1 MEFLIAGEEKNMTVN
16 FTGYM
21 NMILLNDQP
30 QPPLEML
37 SNAFKSPSSE
47 ANYEPFLIV
56 ALIIKDENTTE
67 FANTFYDYG
76 SISWKYD
83 YNSSS
88 STLPSAADLP
98 SDKISVCEFHVVNVR
113 SYL

>member
-1 MEFLIAGEEKNMTVN
+1 LIAGEEKNVTVK

-47 ANYEPFLIV
+47 ANYEPFLTV

-67 FANTFYDYG
+67 FTNTFYAYA
-76 SISWKYD
+76 SIPWKYD
-83 YNSSS
+83 YNSS

-113 SYL
+113 PYL